1 MKTFEISNEFLHV
14 TLSDFG
20 GEMTSVKFLGVERL
34 WNGNPEFWKRHAPFL
49 FPIVGSLKGG
59 KTVISGKEYHMN
71 QHGLCRIFTHEV
83 VEKSDSSITFYFA
96 SSEETLKAYPYE
108 FDFFTKYTL
117 IGKKIEIIITIK
129 NKGED
134 ELLCS
139 VGGHPAFVNL
149 YDGDTLDNYEIV
161 FEKSEKSLE
170 QLLIKDALYYK
181 NVKCDEI
188 KVVPTSEKS
197 LNDTIIFSGFESD
210 YVSLV
215 RKGTG
220 EKVTVSLG
228 GHTLI
233 AFWKGEGAPFICL
246 EPWNGIADPYEFSG
260 KFEDKPYMEKI
271 EDEKEYDFSLI
282 FE

>member
-1 MKTFEISNEFLHV
+1 MKTFEISNEYLNV
-14 TLSDFG
+14 ALSDFG
-20 GEMTSVKFLGVERL
+20 GEMTSIKFLGTERL

-59 KTVISGKEYHMN
+59 KTVISGSEYFMN

-83 VEKSDSSITFYFA
+83 VEKNDNSITFYFA
-96 SSEETLKAYPYE
+96 SNQETLKAYPYE
-108 FDFFTKYTL
+108 FEFFTKYTL

-134 ELLCS
+134 TLLCS
-139 VGGHPAFVNL
+139 VGGHPAFVNI

-161 FEKSEKSLE
+161 FEKTEKSLQ

-181 NVKCDEI
+181 EEDVKEI
-188 KVVPTSEKS
+188 QVVPMDEKS

-210 YVSLV
+210 HVSLV

-220 EKVTVSLG
+220 EKVTAYLG

-271 EDEKEYDFSLI
+271 DDEKEYNFSLI